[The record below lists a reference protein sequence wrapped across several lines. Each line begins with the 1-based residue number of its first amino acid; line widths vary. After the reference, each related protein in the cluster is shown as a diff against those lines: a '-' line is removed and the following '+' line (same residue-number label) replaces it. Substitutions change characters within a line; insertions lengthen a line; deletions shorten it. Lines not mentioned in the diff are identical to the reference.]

1 MNIVVFVGSLK
12 KDSLTLRLARAFE
25 RVKPADMTFDIIRF
39 DDFPFYNPDLENDMP
54 AVVADVKARV
64 KAADGIIFVSPE
76 YNRSIPAVLKNA
88 IEWCTRPP
96 RTNAFAGK
104 PAMVAGAST
113 GPLRTAPMQQHL
125 KAVCLHLGMHVLP
138 TPEIYIHAPVGLF
151 AEDGEISVD
160 STKEFLQMAM
170 EQFTTHVQRFS

>member
-1 MNIVVFVGSLK
+1 MNIAVLVGSLK
-12 KDSLTLRLARAFE
+12 KDSLSLRFARAFE
-25 RVKPADMTFDIIRF
+25 QVKPAEMTFDIIRLNE
-39 DDFPFYNPDLENDMP
+39 FPFYNPDIEHDMP
-54 AVVADVKARV
+54 AVVADAKARV
-64 KAADGIIFVSPE
+64 KAADGVLFVSPE

-138 TPEIYIHAPVGLF
+138 NPEIYVHAAADLF
-151 AEDGEISVD
+151 SETGEIRAPD
-160 STKEFLQMAM
+160 TAEFLRMAL